1 MAKNKEVK
9 IEEKVEEK
17 VEVPVKV
24 VKTEVEILH
33 ELLKELHERGFNSI
47 GDVENR
53 IAHLQ
58 K

>member
-1 MAKNKEVK
+1 MAKNKEK
-9 IEEKVEEK
+9 PEDITSDAPII
-17 VEVPVKV
+17 VPKV
-24 VKTEVEILH
+24 VKTELEILH